1 MPGTYTQLHIQL
13 VFAVRYREA
22 LIDNAWKENLH
33 GYIGALLQSR
43 RHKPLKINSMPDHI
57 HILLGLRPYDSISSL
72 TKIIKSE
79 STKWIN
85 QEGFT
90 KKKFNWQEGY
100 GAFSYGKSQ
109 VPDVIRYIEN
119 QETHH
124 RKQTFLQEYQ
134 DFLDKFEVEYDE
146 RYLFREPE

>member
-1 MPGTYTQLHIQL
+1 
-13 VFAVRYREA
+13 
-22 LIDNAWKENLH
+22 
-33 GYIGALLQSR
+33 
-43 RHKPLKINSMPDHI
+43 MPDHI

-109 VPDVIRYIEN
+109 VPDVVRYIEN

>member
-22 LIDNAWKENLH
+22 LINPAWKENLH

-43 RHKPLKINSMPDHI
+43 RHKSLKINSMPDHI

>member
-43 RHKPLKINSMPDHI
+43 RHKSLKINSMPDHI

-109 VPDVIRYIEN
+109 VPDVVRYIEN

>member
-1 MPGTYTQLHIQL
+1 MPGTYTQLHIQF

-22 LIDNAWKENLH
+22 LIDPVWKGNLH
-33 GYIGALLQSR
+33 AYIGALLQSR
-43 RHKPLKINSMPDHI
+43 RHKSLKINSMPDHI

-72 TKIIKSE
+72 AKIIKSE

-85 QEGFT
+85 NEGFT
-90 KKKFNWQEGY
+90 KKKFCWQEGY

-124 RKQTFLQEYQ
+124 HKQSFLQEYRQ
-134 DFLDKFEVEYDE
+134 FLDLFEVEYDE
-146 RYLFREPE
+146 RYIFIEPI